1 MTTTKLIPESIGNLV
16 LIGDITNKLII
27 PFDDESVYEVDEAQ
41 LRLYASP
48 VGSIKTLGDGT
59 PGSHNRFIK
68 ALILDYINLYHER
81 ENF

>member
-1 MTTTKLIPESIGNLV
+1 MKMTRLIPESIGNLA
-16 LIGDITNKLII
+16 LIGDITNKLIVPI
-27 PFDDESVYEVDEAQ
+27 DDENAYEVDEAQ

-48 VGSIKTLGDGT
+48 LTSINTLGDGT

-68 ALILDYINLYHER
+68 ALILDYINLYQER

>member
-1 MTTTKLIPESIGNLV
+1 MNTTELIPESIGNLV

-27 PFDDESVYEVDEAQ
+27 PIDEENGYEIDEAI
-41 LRLYASP
+41 LRLYATPLGTVHS
-48 VGSIKTLGDGT
+48 LGDGT